1 MLYDVMVQFLCPRE
15 GVTNDIW
22 YGSVVAGHR
31 TLPRLDDRRTDAFY
45 TLLSNS
51 SVRHKPIYE
60 GDG

>member
-1 MLYDVMVQFLCPRE
+1 MLYVMVQFLCPRE
-15 GVTNDIW
+15 GVTNDNM
-22 YGSVVAGHR
+22 VVSRPDTGQH
-31 TLPRLDDRRTDAFY
+31 LPRLDDRRTDAFF